1 MATRRYDIILY
12 PPRPEELSLEAL
24 AARAGMHPTLVER
37 FVQCGLIEPVER
49 DGTAAFFDLS
59 AVPRLRLIGRLRDT
73 LGINVAGV
81 SVVLGLLDR
90 FSAVQRENEMLRSR
104 LG

>member
-1 MATRRYDIILY
+1 MPTRRYDIILY
-12 PPRPEELSLEAL
+12 RRRLEELSLETL

-59 AVPRLRLIGRLRDT
+59 LCRGCA
-73 LGINVAGV
+73 
-81 SVVLGLLDR
+81 
-90 FSAVQRENEMLRSR
+90 
-104 LG
+104 